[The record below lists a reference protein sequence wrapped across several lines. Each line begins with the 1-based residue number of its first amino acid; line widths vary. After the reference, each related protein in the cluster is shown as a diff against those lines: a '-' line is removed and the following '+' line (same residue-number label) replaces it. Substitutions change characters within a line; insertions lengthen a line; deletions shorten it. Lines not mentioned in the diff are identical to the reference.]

1 MTKAP
6 IKLTLDQ
13 VDNDLE
19 RLFRVQETAD
29 HLAYGREDLLQAIS
43 GPIGELWAARLLL
56 TLGYIVFKMPKSAQ
70 KIDLKIMLPGGDYL
84 PIQVKSLQA
93 KKGPYLVPR
102 RAYDSNTL
110 FIFVCVEMG
119 VCRWAIVPHETV
131 IHERDSHKYSGQSV
145 TDPNPY
151 VNPTWAMQ
159 YENRTDFFP
168 AVEGSLSS

>member
-93 KKGPYLVPR
+93 KKGAIPR
-102 RAYDSNTL
+102 AQTGLRFKHIVHFRLCRNGGMSMGDS
-110 FIFVCVEMG
+110 
-119 VCRWAIVPHETV
+119 PP
-131 IHERDSHKYSGQSV
+131 RDSY
-145 TDPNPY
+145 P
-151 VNPTWAMQ
+151 
-159 YENRTDFFP
+159 
-168 AVEGSLSS
+168 